1 MIKMKNVISFFVSII
16 IIVVVILNIDVI
28 TDTIKTIIL
37 SRREVVIPQ
46 ANEWQK
52 EYDFIYF
59 NETDDFEPNDYDE
72 LVEIFYTTLDKG
84 WNEFTFY
91 CSSEYEEC
99 ISDVGALSN
108 DEKFLAEI
116 NNFVHPYNSY
126 TTIRTLYDETGE
138 ITLKIDK
145 LYSEDDINQ
154 IDQDINKLMNDNLND
169 NMSIRDKI
177 KTMHDV
183 IINNTK
189 YDEERYENNYSDYDS
204 ARINGL
210 LYDHYAICSGY
221 TDTMAVILS
230 KLNVPNYK
238 IASEEH
244 VWNAVYLDDKWYHLD
259 LTWDDPIS
267 SSGRDILLHDFF
279 LIDDDQLTKLDM
291 KATKREH
298 IYNRDIYLEFK

>member
-1 MIKMKNVISFFVSII
+1 MKNVISFFVSII

-46 ANEWQK
+46 SNEWQK

-59 NETDDFEPNDYDE
+59 NETDDFEPDDYDE

-91 CSSEYEEC
+91 CGSEYEEC

-177 KTMHDV
+177 KTMHDI

-189 YDEERYENNYSDYDS
+189 YDEERYEYNYSDYDS

>member
-1 MIKMKNVISFFVSII
+1 MIKMKNVISFFVSVI

-46 ANEWQK
+46 SNEWQK

-59 NETDDFEPNDYDE
+59 NETDNFEPNDYDE

-91 CSSEYEEC
+91 CGSEYEEC